1 VFGVSRTYE
10 IKVGGL
16 LEQWQS
22 VYPHITTIINA
33 WFHMSPLL
41 EEHEQMDPKLL
52 CLLFASILAVTL
64 TAAQERDL
72 AFQTFDPLLSLSL
85 SIITFLPL

>member
-1 VFGVSRTYE
+1 
-10 IKVGGL
+10 
-16 LEQWQS
+16 
-22 VYPHITTIINA
+22 
-33 WFHMSPLL
+33 MSPLL

-52 CLLFASILAVTL
+52 CILFASILAVTL

-85 SIITFLPL
+85 SLSLSLYYNLSSSLIILFTGCVSQLLVLVLTVE